1 MLETATIVGINKNIK
16 SKSTTGIYHEIIFD
30 NGKKIYLD
38 PENRNY
44 NNNQWWALIDNY
56 PDTKGITLKGLKVKK
71 GHCYNADYPYSIIK
85 EKVEVKQTSNT
96 NYDDLFEVEYEDDT
110 IAVPING
117 ADCYNCG
124 TYPIDYSHSAYSK
137 LCKACLTLDIPDDYY
152 EQQQT
157 DIEEAE
163 NKFYKTPKYPGGKI

>member
-1 MLETATIVGINKNIK
+1 MLGDKQMLETATIVGINKNIK

-44 NNNQWWALIDNY
+44 NNNQWWALVDNY
-56 PDTKGITLKGLKVKK
+56 PDTKGMTLKGLKVKK

-96 NYDDLFEVEYEDDT
+96 NYDDLFEVENPFNTPFKTPTVDKT
-110 IAVPING
+110 PKAV
-117 ADCYNCG
+117 
-124 TYPIDYSHSAYSK
+124 
-137 LCKACLTLDIPDDYY
+137 Y

-163 NKFYKTPKYPGGKI
+163 NKFYKT